1 VIENLYTYRISRPLF
16 FYGVQNVKVTCV
28 GDQVNFGLQP
38 LVKAYSR
45 STRDITIRYS
55 AINQPGQSGA
65 VAKISFQVQ
74 HDPAVIDPPPT
85 VQRVML
91 DYDESNMPSGGNGVE
106 FDYYAGPGG
115 VTLQASS
122 SHKLFNDFVIRGTTR
137 NTLMS
142 TVALNSA
149 AATCRIDLD
158 KLQFSRPKA
167 TNELTNNGFIR
178 K

>member
-1 VIENLYTYRISRPLF
+1 
-16 FYGVQNVKVTCV
+16 
-28 GDQVNFGLQP
+28 
-38 LVKAYSR
+38 
-45 STRDITIRYS
+45 
-55 AINQPGQSGA
+55 
-65 VAKISFQVQ
+65 
-74 HDPAVIDPPPT
+74 
-85 VQRVML
+85 
-91 DYDESNMPSGGNGVE
+91 
-106 FDYYAGPGG
+106 
-115 VTLQASS
+115 
-122 SHKLFNDFVIRGTTR
+122 VIRGTTR